1 MAFLLDTD
9 VVIYLRDGNDAIWQR
24 ARELDPP
31 LAISATTRIE
41 LESGVY
47 RDRQWTKILRQSL
60 DAILGQVTTLDFG
73 RAEIEAYRGNQ
84 LDNRCPPKKSILPAT
99 QFRSRDSHRFTAP
112 HEHDLRIGLN
122 CGLAGKCCCTVHCSE

>member
-9 VVIYLRDGNDAIWQR
+9 VVIYLRDGDDAIWQR

-47 RDRQWTKILRQSL
+47 RDKQWAKILRQSL
-60 DAILGQVTTLDFG
+60 DIILGQVTTLDFG
-73 RAEIEAYRGNQ
+73 RAEIEAYRGILEDSGFSKRKVIDRMTAATALVHDMTLVTMNGRDFRDVSGLK
-84 LDNRCPPKKSILPAT
+84 LDIWPNPA
-99 QFRSRDSHRFTAP
+99 
-112 HEHDLRIGLN
+112 E
-122 CGLAGKCCCTVHCSE
+122 